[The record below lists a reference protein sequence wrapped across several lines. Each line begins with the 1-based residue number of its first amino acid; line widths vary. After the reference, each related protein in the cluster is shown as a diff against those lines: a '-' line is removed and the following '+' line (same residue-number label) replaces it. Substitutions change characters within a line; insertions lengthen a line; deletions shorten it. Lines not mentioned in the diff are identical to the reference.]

1 MTNAAIDEFY
11 AEEERQLEQTF
22 VTYLAQVGTEV
33 VVVEN
38 VPARV
43 NKLTGERLF
52 STETTDRLLQIMHG
66 QAAPPTRLAETRV
79 YSFAA

>member
-1 MTNAAIDEFY
+1 MVSAEDLY
-11 AEEERQLEQTF
+11 AEEERQLEPAF
-22 VTYLAQVGTEV
+22 VTYLAQVGAEV

-43 NKLTGERLF
+43 HKLTGERLF

-66 QAAPPTRLAETRV
+66 QVAPPVRLAETRV
-79 YSFAA
+79 YLFAA

>member
-1 MTNAAIDEFY
+1 MISAEDLY
-11 AEEERQLEQTF
+11 AEEERQLEPTF
-22 VTYLAQVGTEV
+22 VTYLAQMGTE

-52 STETTDRLLQIMHG
+52 STETIDRLLQIMHG
-66 QAAPPTRLAETRV
+66 QAAPPVRLAETRV
-79 YSFAA
+79 YLFAA